1 MPILD
6 INLIQQQQGLSLRL
20 KQANVVVAVV
30 AGAIIGLQLLIVVFL
45 FSTTEIRKNQK
56 NGLVSEQ
63 QSLQGKIAGLDK
75 QDNQFYPGMTLSQ
88 QAASY
93 QAQVDGSRDLIGNHK
108 YFTLYLSEIA
118 LNTPKTIV
126 LSSFTSDS
134 ASKLTVL
141 GLADSYGD
149 VSKLVESFGRLSFAK
164 SATIQ
169 DAKLDPQK
177 VGKGQAVKFTLVI
190 EVKSAAELKKLPTP
204 SGAAAGGTSASPRP
218 SASPKASGAPSPGAS
233 PKPKASAPPTSL
245 GTP

>member
-1 MPILD
+1 MAILD
-6 INLIQQQQGLSLRL
+6 INLIQQQQGLALRL

-141 GLADSYGD
+141 GSADSYSD
-149 VSKLVESFGRLSFAK
+149 VSKLVESFGRLSLCT

-169 DAKLDPQK
+169 DAKLDTQK

-190 EVKSAAELKKLPTP
+190 ELKSAAELKKLPTP
-204 SGAAAGGTSASPRP
+204 PAPRRAGHPP
-218 SASPKASGAPSPGAS
+218 HPGRALR
-233 PKPKASAPPTSL
+233 PKPPAHPLRCLCQA
-245 GTP
+245 